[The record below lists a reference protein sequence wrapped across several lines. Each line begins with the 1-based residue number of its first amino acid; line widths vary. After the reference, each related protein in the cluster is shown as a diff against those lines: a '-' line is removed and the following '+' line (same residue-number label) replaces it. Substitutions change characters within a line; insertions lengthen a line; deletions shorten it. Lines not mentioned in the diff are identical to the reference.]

1 MYVGG
6 GFLAEEIIYLYT
18 SHLDF
23 FKVIQ
28 NTSNP
33 ENELEVFFVKGDL
46 LVIPQLT
53 HYLLDGFI
61 WRKPKKVN

>member
-1 MYVGG
+1 
-6 GFLAEEIIYLYT
+6 
-18 SHLDF
+18 LDF

>member
-1 MYVGG
+1 LYVGG

-33 ENELEVFFVKGDL
+33 ENELEVFFVKGD
-46 LVIPQLT
+46 
-53 HYLLDGFI
+53 FI
-61 WRKPKKVN
+61 SYSSINPLPIRRLYMEKTEKS